1 MNWTVADVGRLI
13 DMDNHYYE
21 PDDAFTR
28 HLPSGYSGPR
38 IQVLRDDAGQG
49 TIYFG
54 DQPSTYMQ
62 QTPTDRVAPPGM
74 FAADREDRV
83 AISAH
88 LGSDDL
94 VEPRKILPYMNRDA
108 RLEWMDDHDIEA
120 SLVWPSLALTV
131 EPQLR
136 SDPVACVANLRAFNR
151 WLEQDWGFSYRH
163 RIMGVPFLS
172 LVDLDA
178 ALEDLDYVL
187 GHGARVVHLLCTPVF
202 DRALA
207 DPYFEPFWARTSEAG
222 AVVAFHAAN
231 PGYSS
236 LLSTH
241 WGEDPYP
248 TPEGFSAFQRFAFW
262 VERAITDTVASLIFH
277 NLFGRFPDQQVLIV
291 ELGSDWVPHAL
302 AAMDRAAKAGRTGR
316 WLAGA
321 IQDRPTD
328 IFRRHFRVA
337 PFFDE
342 DIAGLA
348 EVIGWERIVLGS
360 DFPHPEGL
368 PNPWSFFSLG
378 AFDVDHA
385 RLVGRENAER
395 LLARSATVD

>member
-1 MNWTVADVGRLI
+1 MSWTVADVGRLI

-38 IQVLRDDAGQG
+38 LQVLRDDAGQG
-49 TIYFG
+49 RIYFG

-62 QTPTDRVAPPGM
+62 QTPTDSVAPPGM

-83 AISAH
+83 AISAQ

-94 VEPRKILPYMNRDA
+94 VEPRKILRRHEPRRQTGMDGRPRHPGQPGGPALRDDGA
-108 RLEWMDDHDIEA
+108 A
-120 SLVWPSLALTV
+120 
-131 EPQLR
+131 LR
-136 SDPVACVANLRAFNR
+136 SDPPACVANLRAFNR
-151 WLEQDWGFSYRH
+151 WLEQDWGFAYRD
-163 RIMGVPFLS
+163 RIMGVAFLS

-178 ALEDLDYVL
+178 AVDELDYVL

-231 PGYSS
+231 PGYTS

-277 NLFGRFPDQQVLIV
+277 NLFGRFPDQQVLRFDQPA
-291 ELGSDWVPHAL
+291 GSGRPHSRLNLLLLL
-302 AAMDRAAKAGRTGR
+302 AVSF
-316 WLAGA
+316 LPF
-321 IQDRPTD
+321 PT
-328 IFRRHFRVA
+328 
-337 PFFDE
+337 
-342 DIAGLA
+342 
-348 EVIGWERIVLGS
+348 
-360 DFPHPEGL
+360 
-368 PNPWSFFSLG
+368 
-378 AFDVDHA
+378 
-385 RLVGRENAER
+385 RLVADALDKTTDWQRMAAVVYGLTLLLIR
-395 LLARSATVD
+395 LLVAALGRVRGDVS